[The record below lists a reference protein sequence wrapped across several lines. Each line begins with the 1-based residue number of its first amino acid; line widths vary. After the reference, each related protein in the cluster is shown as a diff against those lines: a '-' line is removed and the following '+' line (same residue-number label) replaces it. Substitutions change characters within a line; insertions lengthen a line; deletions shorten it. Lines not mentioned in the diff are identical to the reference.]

1 MLHYF
6 AGGYSTNDEW
16 RGLIYRNSVEMILRA
31 AAAENKLGLRVMR
44 WNGASYI
51 SYLSRR
57 IVAFATKNRPRA
69 ALDVNVDVV
78 AAKLNA
84 SGRLLQYEWCLTSG
98 FQRYVLV

>member
-44 WNGASYI
+44 
-51 SYLSRR
+51 
-57 IVAFATKNRPRA
+57 
-69 ALDVNVDVV
+69 
-78 AAKLNA
+78 
-84 SGRLLQYEWCLTSG
+84 
-98 FQRYVLV
+98 